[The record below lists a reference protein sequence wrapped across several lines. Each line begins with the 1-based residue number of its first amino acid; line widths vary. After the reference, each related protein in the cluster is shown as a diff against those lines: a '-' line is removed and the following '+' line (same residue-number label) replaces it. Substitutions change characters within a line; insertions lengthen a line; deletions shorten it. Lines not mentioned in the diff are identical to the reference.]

1 MSKEIRLYLNVPD
14 GDKDTQASMER
25 LSRDRNGQRLLS
37 LLQKARAG
45 IEDKWKGQEGVFLY
59 RSQGAAQAIDETID
73 LIEGAQSTL
82 ERMSENKE

>member
-1 MSKEIRLYLNVPD
+1 MSKKIRLYLNVPD
-14 GDKDTQASMER
+14 GDKDTPASMAR
-25 LSRDRNGQRLLS
+25 LSRERDGQRLLS
-37 LLQKARAG
+37 VLKTARAG

-73 LIEGAQSTL
+73 LIEGAQATL